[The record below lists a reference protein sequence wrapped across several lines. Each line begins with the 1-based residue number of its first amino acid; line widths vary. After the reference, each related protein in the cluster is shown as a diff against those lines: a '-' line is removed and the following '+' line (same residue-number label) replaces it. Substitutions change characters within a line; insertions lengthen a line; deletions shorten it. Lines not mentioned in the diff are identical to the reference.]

1 VRSQI
6 EDLDESILNLKIV
19 KKAKLD
25 QQTPRPFKRLKAERA
40 SATKNKKGGS
50 PDRDLTA
57 EGRSPSKAKVSS
69 RSPSKQ
75 VMHEK
80 AKRTTQNL
88 DTTPGLIQQ
97 DVESNYE
104 NNRKQFEKYRSAHEQ
119 MDAYSQRRSYSTL
132 LLKQSQNKAGLATQ
146 RDESMFQYGNKNSRL
161 EKSNRDQGSDI

>member
-1 VRSQI
+1 
-6 EDLDESILNLKIV
+6 
-19 KKAKLD
+19 
-25 QQTPRPFKRLKAERA
+25 
-40 SATKNKKGGS
+40 
-50 PDRDLTA
+50 
-57 EGRSPSKAKVSS
+57 
-69 RSPSKQ
+69 
-75 VMHEK
+75 MHEK

-104 NNRKQFEKYRSAHEQ
+104 NNRKQFEKYRSAQEQ

-161 EKSNRDQGSDI
+161 EKSNRDQLSDIQGSQQRHQSVLLQEISENNGLRKSKNMRSKSNFLKSPSRKHDLGKTSQNQS